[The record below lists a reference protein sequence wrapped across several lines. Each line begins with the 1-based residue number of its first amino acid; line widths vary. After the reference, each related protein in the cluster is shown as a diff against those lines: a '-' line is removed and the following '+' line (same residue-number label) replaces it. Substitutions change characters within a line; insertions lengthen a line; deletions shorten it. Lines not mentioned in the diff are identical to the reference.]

1 MSVVTVP
8 AATGEWFGETSP
20 DFDKITAQLLAV
32 EDSIESV
39 FEAWSFGSHSVGPDG
54 TYCAINNLELSWLGC
69 SREELIG
76 KRTPREFLTPESQAK
91 FDYFMQAHGH
101 HGFTDAELTLL
112 GKDGGKRPIS
122 LSFSGFFLEDGSPRK
137 NRFVSLDLSPI
148 HLRRDRQRIAALT
161 FESLLGICITDAA
174 GNILRVNAAFTAI
187 TGYSSEELVGKNMRI
202 LKSGIHPRSFY
213 VAMWDAIHAFGHW
226 QGEMRNRRKDGQTI
240 TEWLS
245 ISAVTGADGV
255 VTNYVATFY
264 DISQAQA
271 SQEEITRLA
280 FHDALTQL
288 PNRRLILQRIEHALA
303 ISGRNGQY
311 SALLFIDLDH
321 FKSINDTQGHDAGDC
336 LLIEAGRRM
345 QSTLR
350 EGDTVARVGGDEFV
364 VLLESLSATVLEAT
378 TLARQI
384 GEKLLTALAAPYR
397 IRDFDFQCTASIG
410 ISIFRSEESAAQL
423 LMHADLAMYQ
433 AKKSGRNTLQFFD
446 PVMQLAATARAEME
460 QDLRRAI
467 ANAEFE
473 LHFQPQ
479 VDLQAAVVG
488 VEALLRWRHPRR
500 GLVFP
505 GEIIPLA
512 EETGLIIPIGQ
523 WVLASACAQLKQ
535 WDACETTRKLSIA
548 VNVSAR
554 QFACT
559 DFVQTVLN
567 ALNDHGADPQ
577 RLDLEVTE
585 SMMLDIDNAVEKIQ
599 VLRAIGVRF
608 SMDDFGTGFSSLAN
622 LTRLPISTLK
632 IDQSFVRNMAASQGD
647 QVIVKMIIGMAHS
660 LGMDVIAEGVETQ
673 SQRDTL
679 ASYDC
684 NLYQGF
690 LFGRAQPVSVLEKAL
705 RGAGREEWG

>member
-1 MSVVTVP
+1 MPVVTV
-8 AATGEWFGETSP
+8 AASADEWFGEESP
-20 DFDKITAQLLAV
+20 DFGKITEQLLAV
-32 EDSIESV
+32 ENSIESV
-39 FEAWSFGSHSVGPDG
+39 FETWAFGSHSVGPDG

-69 SREELIG
+69 CREDLIG

-91 FDYFMQAHGH
+91 FDHFMENHGR

-122 LSFSGFFLEDGSPRK
+122 LSFNGFFLEDGSPRK
-137 NRFVSLDLSPI
+137 NRSVSLDLSPI

-174 GNILRVNAAFTAI
+174 GNALRVNAAFTAI
-187 TGYSSEELVGKNMRI
+187 TGYSSEELIGKNMRM
-202 LKSGIHPRSFY
+202 LKSDIHPHSFY
-213 VAMWDAIHAFGHW
+213 VAMWDSIHASGHW
-226 QGEMRNRRKDGQTI
+226 QGEIRNRRKDGQII
-240 TEWLS
+240 TEWIS

-255 VTNYVATFY
+255 VTNYVGTFY
-264 DISQAQA
+264 DISQAKA

-288 PNRRLILQRIEHALA
+288 PNRRLVHQHIEHALA
-303 ISGRNGQY
+303 MASRSGQH

-321 FKSINDTQGHDAGDC
+321 FKSINDSRGHDAGDC

-345 QSTLR
+345 QATVR

-364 VLLESLSATVLEAT
+364 VLLESLGVAVLEAT

-384 GEKLLTALAAPYR
+384 GKKLLVTLAVAYR
-397 IRDFDFQCTASIG
+397 IKDFEFQCTASVG
-410 ISIFRSEESAAQL
+410 ISIFRCEASAAQL

-433 AKKSGRNTLQFFD
+433 AKKLGRNTLQFFD

-479 VDLQAAVVG
+479 VDLQAAIVG

-500 GLVFP
+500 GLIFP

-512 EETGLIIPIGQ
+512 EETGMIIPIGQ
-523 WVLASACAQLKQ
+523 WVLESACAQLKQ
-535 WDACETTRKLSIA
+535 WEACEATNKLSIA

-554 QFACT
+554 QFACI
-559 DFVQTVLN
+559 DFVQTVLK

-577 RLDLEVTE
+577 LLDLEVTE
-585 SMMLDIDNAVEKIQ
+585 SMMLDIDNAIEKMQ
-599 VLRAIGVRF
+599 ALRAIGVRF

-622 LTRLPISTLK
+622 LTRLPISMLK
-632 IDQSFVRNMAASQGD
+632 IDQSFVRNMAASSGD
-647 QVIVKMIIGMAHS
+647 QVIVKTIIGMAHS
-660 LGMDVIAEGVETQ
+660 LGLGVIAEGVETQ
-673 SQRDTL
+673 SQRDML
-679 ASYDC
+679 ASFDC
-684 NLYQGF
+684 KLYQGF

-705 RGAGREEWG
+705 HPVCEERE